1 MMIFVIPPSS
11 HLWTGIQ
18 MIYLESTVRVIIMMT
33 IIVMILPPLGQVPS
47 VTAPAHT
54 EPFL

>member
-1 MMIFVIPPSS
+1 MTFVIPPSS

-18 MIYLESTVRVIIMMT
+18 MIYLESTVGVIIMMT
-33 IIVMILPPLGQVPS
+33 ILVMILPPLGQVPS
-47 VTAPAHT
+47 VTALAHT